1 MNWIDRGYIKD
12 EFMFKAKNN
21 KVYIWKIKDEENKQM
36 EDKVFLLFR
45 IFMLVFLI
53 IMATAFLSMQFSF
66 LKSII
71 LYEVYVWMI
80 IVFILIIK
88 GDCPALYE

>member
-1 MNWIDRGYIKD
+1 
-12 EFMFKAKNN
+12 
-21 KVYIWKIKDEENKQM
+21 M

-71 LYEVYVWMI
+71 LYEVYVWMA

-88 GDCPALYE
+88 GDN

>member
-1 MNWIDRGYIKD
+1 MENKCCCEYCKEQEIKI
-12 EFMFKAKNN
+12 F
-21 KVYIWKIKDEENKQM
+21 WKIKDEENEQM
-36 EDKVFLLFR
+36 EDKVCLLFR

-71 LYEVYVWMI
+71 LYEVYIWMT
-80 IVFILIIK
+80 VVLILIIK
-88 GDCPALYE
+88 GDK